1 MTARHSKNYI
11 GIYGYNSR
19 AGEEYIDM
27 YMDMYDD
34 DDGTHVIIH
43 VIITEHI
50 IIVYSLPTIS
60 RLCECNHHR
69 TYYYCL

>member
-1 MTARHSKNYI
+1 
-11 GIYGYNSR
+11 
-19 AGEEYIDM
+19 M

-50 IIVYSLPTIS
+50 IIVYSLRTIS
-60 RLCECNHHR
+60 RLCECVLPELLIE
-69 TYYYCL
+69 TK